1 MKRGPNSQSL
11 GQGTGGRW
19 ENPRPFYEA
28 LKTFR
33 RPSILERGSSTT
45 KRGQAVS
52 TRVYQSDPPS
62 MITARALAQGLTE

>member
-1 MKRGPNSQSL
+1 MKRGPDRQSL

-19 ENPRPFYEA
+19 ENPRRFYEA
-28 LKTFR
+28 LSSLR

-62 MITARALAQGLTE
+62 LIAARALTQELTG